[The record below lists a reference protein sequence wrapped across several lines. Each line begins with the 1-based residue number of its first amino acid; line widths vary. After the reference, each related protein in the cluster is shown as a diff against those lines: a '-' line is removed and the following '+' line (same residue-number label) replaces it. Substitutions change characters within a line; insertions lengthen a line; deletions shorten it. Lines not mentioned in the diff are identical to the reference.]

1 MFAGIVLAVEKIMIL
16 EKKAGAGQKVNLEV
30 DWLARYMER
39 LMPGNS
45 AAKGTNI
52 VTQGL
57 LQQSGFIE

>member
-45 AAKGTNI
+45 AANI
-52 VTQGL
+52 SAFCCTVTRH
-57 LQQSGFIE
+57 